1 MKDPQDRYLI
11 RLHDQHTRGWQLRVP
26 ARVPP
31 GPLTHFFADSSYGGT
46 DGAKEAARAMRDR
59 MFERAG
65 QLLQPRGHFV
75 AKKDRPAQGLPV
87 GISLGHR
94 SGSRSAQRPSWY
106 WIAYWSENGR
116 QRKKGF
122 SVTKLGFG
130 QALALALELRLS
142 HTGIAA
148 TPEQV
153 KAAWAQEPLTR

>member
-1 MKDPQDRYLI
+1 MKDPRDRYLI
-11 RLHDQHTRGWQLRVP
+11 RLYDQHTKGWQLRVP

-31 GPLTHFFADSSYGGT
+31 GPMTHFFADSNYGGA
-46 DGAKEAARAMRDR
+46 DSAKEAARAMRDR
-59 MFERAG
+59 MFERVG
-65 QLLQPRGHFV
+65 QQLQPRGHFV
-75 AKKDRPAQGLPV
+75 ANKDRPAQGLPV
-87 GISLGHR
+87 GITLGYKAGAGR
-94 SGSRSAQRPSWY
+94 RPSWY
-106 WIAYWSENGR
+106 WIAYWSEDGR

-122 SVTKLGFG
+122 SVNKLGFG